1 MTSPDYWAGN
11 RPGYIAA
18 HECGHALAFWA
29 QGIPLDYVTIIGH
42 GLMPRPHTQPVDVN
56 EARLGQK
63 LLINASGVISGFWRN
78 NWEFSDVGI
87 AELLIGSADGCFET
101 IGALSR
107 RASRIPRAGLI
118 GPAEDL
124 ELAVWLMGG
133 KLAAYDHAIRYW
145 RECEQ
150 FLASVMLAVAA
161 ITPRLIERGEL
172 PGAEVASRAAAAM
185 AQQPTAWIPAWT
197 AEE

>member
-11 RPGYIAA
+11 RPEYIAA

-42 GLMPRPHTQPVDVN
+42 GTMPRPHTQPVDVN
-56 EARLGQK
+56 SGSLGQK

-101 IGALSR
+101 LGSLSGR
-107 RASRIPRAGLI
+107 VTRIPRAGLI
-118 GPAEDL
+118 GPGEDL
-124 ELAVWLMGG
+124 EPAVWLMGG
-133 KLAAYDHAIRYW
+133 KVSAYDHAIRYW
-145 RECEQ
+145 RECER
-150 FLASVMLAVAA
+150 FVASVMPAIAA
-161 ITPRLIERGEL
+161 ITPHLIERGEVPGDEVAVRAAVAMAGQPDPWL
-172 PGAEVASRAAAAM
+172 PG
-185 AQQPTAWIPAWT
+185 WT
-197 AEE
+197 AEQ